1 MRRRRGSY
9 LSMTDVMPRT
19 IFSRTS
25 VDPLVPVRCDPD
37 GRTEST
43 GRMWE
48 RLPDSAPRPRLW
60 TSFALAWVLVLA
72 VVVWRLPTAGL
83 PPARL
88 GGGVICLALLA
99 LCYVWLTI
107 RHAPAVA
114 DLAADMPG
122 VRPDPAA
129 VGAIAAM
136 AACVVVFTFLEPGQQ
151 VWWLMLYP
159 IVAAGLTLA
168 PRAAAAA
175 MTALIAIG
183 FLAAWLTDGRID
195 AMFLLQ
201 ITFGGSAVA
210 FRHLTATVA
219 QLGRAREELAHAAV
233 SEERLR
239 IARDLHDLLGHSL

>member
-1 MRRRRGSY
+1 MRSRRGSY

-107 RHAPAVA
+107 RPPPPVPHLPPPLPRPPPPPAP
-114 DLAADMPG
+114 P
-122 VRPDPAA
+122 PP
-129 VGAIAAM
+129 
-136 AACVVVFTFLEPGQQ
+136 P
-151 VWWLMLYP
+151 P
-159 IVAAGLTLA
+159 
-168 PRAAAAA
+168 P
-175 MTALIAIG
+175 
-183 FLAAWLTDGRID
+183 
-195 AMFLLQ
+195 
-201 ITFGGSAVA
+201 
-210 FRHLTATVA
+210 HP
-219 QLGRAREELAHAAV
+219 
-233 SEERLR
+233 
-239 IARDLHDLLGHSL
+239 